1 MIRFRFATVFAI
13 LVAFVPLGAVR
24 AATFPDIG
32 LKTDNGALKLSSL
45 RGKVV
50 YVDYWA
56 SWCVPCRRSFPWM
69 NDMQARYKNQG
80 LVIVA
85 ISVDAD
91 MASAKRFLAK
101 TPANFTVAY
110 DPESVTADALDVPG
124 MPTSFLIDRAGKI
137 VWRHVGF
144 READKARNEAKIKE
158 QLGR

>member
-1 MIRFRFATVFAI
+1 MLRLRVAAVFAV
-13 LVAFVPLGAVR
+13 LVALLPLGAVR
-24 AATFPDIG
+24 AATFPDVG
-32 LKTDNGALKLSSL
+32 LKTDNGTLKLSSL
-45 RGKVV
+45 HGKVV

-69 NDMQARYKNQG
+69 NDMQARYKDQG

-85 ISVDAD
+85 ISVDTD

-101 TPANFTVAY
+101 TPAHFTVAY
-110 DPESVTADALDVPG
+110 DPESVTAEALDVPG
-124 MPTSFLIDRAGKI
+124 MPTSFLIDRAGTI

>member
-1 MIRFRFATVFAI
+1 MMRHRLATALAI
-13 LVAFVPLGAVR
+13 LFTIALHVPAN
-24 AATFPDIG
+24 AATFPDVA
-32 LKTDNGALKLSSL
+32 LKTDNGTLKLSSL
-45 RGKVV
+45 RGKIV

-69 NDMQARYKNQG
+69 NDMQARYRDQG

-85 ISVDAD
+85 ISVDMDIVA
-91 MASAKRFLAK
+91 AKRFLAK
-101 TPANFTVAY
+101 TPANFVIAY
-110 DPESVTADALDVPG
+110 DPESVTAEALDVPG

-144 READKARNEAKIKE
+144 READKAGNEAKIKE